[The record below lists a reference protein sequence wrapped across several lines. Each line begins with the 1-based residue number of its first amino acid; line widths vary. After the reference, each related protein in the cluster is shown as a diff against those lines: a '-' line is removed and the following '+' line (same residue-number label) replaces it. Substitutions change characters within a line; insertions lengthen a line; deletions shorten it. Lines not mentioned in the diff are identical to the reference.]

1 MPETGRW
8 GAQSTERM
16 GGLLGAERGRRGAR
30 RAGWG
35 KARKTHLKDRQSGQ
49 GAGGE
54 MRWTGLLGNEDPG
67 WRACSRG
74 NATVLYQGRAAAQ
87 LPAAVHG
94 ARLAILKCRTNHP
107 IRWRRASA
115 THQGS
120 CAGLDV
126 CSIVCQKTQPKQWQ
140 AHVSHRSFRTYHVAV
155 PSSIIEAC
163 LRQAVPL
170 RRSAAISSQTTSA
183 LVLRSAATLRHEG
196 APY

>member
-74 NATVLYQGRAAAQ
+74 NATVLYQGCAAAQ
-87 LPAAVHG
+87 LPAGNTQVPYQSSYSLASSFCYAPRVVRRSRCLLH
-94 ARLAILKCRTNHP
+94 RLP
-107 IRWRRASA
+107 EDSA
-115 THQGS
+115 
-120 CAGLDV
+120 
-126 CSIVCQKTQPKQWQ
+126 
-140 AHVSHRSFRTYHVAV
+140 
-155 PSSIIEAC
+155 
-163 LRQAVPL
+163 QAVASTCFPPIL
-170 RRSAAISSQTTSA
+170 SHISC
-183 LVLRSAATLRHEG
+183 RG
-196 APY
+196 AVVDH